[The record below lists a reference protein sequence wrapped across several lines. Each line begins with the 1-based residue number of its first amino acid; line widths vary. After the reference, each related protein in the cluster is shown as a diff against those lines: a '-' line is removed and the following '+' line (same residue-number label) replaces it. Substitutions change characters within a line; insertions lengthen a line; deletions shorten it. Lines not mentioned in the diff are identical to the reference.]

1 MKAAIRLSVP
11 SRRSNLRA
19 AFEIGCCLALVLC
32 VLLSAALAH
41 YNAAIE
47 LELDER
53 EVGAFY
59 TRMRKELLEI
69 LAQGGRDTFTDEMR
83 HAIAVAYEKMG
94 VEPIGGKD
102 ND

>member
-1 MKAAIRLSVP
+1 MSK
-11 SRRSNLRA
+11 N
-19 AFEIGCCLALVLC
+19 LALTLARVKNNGIREGIDAVC
-32 VLLSAALAH
+32 EAMALAH

-94 VEPIGGKD
+94 VEPMEGRKD
-102 ND
+102 DVQ

>member
-1 MKAAIRLSVP
+1 MSK
-11 SRRSNLRA
+11 N
-19 AFEIGCCLALVLC
+19 LALTLARAKNNGIREGIDAVC
-32 VLLSAALAH
+32 EAMALAH
-41 YNAAIE
+41 YNAAIELELIE

-59 TRMRKELLEI
+59 TRMRTELLEI

-94 VEPIGGKD
+94 VEPMEGRKD
-102 ND
+102 DVQ

>member
-1 MKAAIRLSVP
+1 MGGRKTLSK
-11 SRRSNLRA
+11 N
-19 AFEIGCCLALVLC
+19 LALTLARAKNNGIREGIDAVC
-32 VLLSAALAH
+32 EAMALAH

-59 TRMRKELLEI
+59 TRMR
-69 LAQGGRDTFTDEMR
+69 

-94 VEPIGGKD
+94 VEPM
-102 ND
+102 

>member
-1 MKAAIRLSVP
+1 MSK
-11 SRRSNLRA
+11 N
-19 AFEIGCCLALVLC
+19 LALTLARAKNNGIREGIDAVC
-32 VLLSAALAH
+32 EARALAH

-69 LAQGGRDTFTDEMR
+69 LAQGGRDTFSEEMK
-83 HAIAVAYEKMG
+83 HAISVAYEKMG
-94 VEPIGGKD
+94 GEPMEGRKD
-102 ND
+102 DVQ

>member
-1 MKAAIRLSVP
+1 MSK
-11 SRRSNLRA
+11 N
-19 AFEIGCCLALVLC
+19 LALTLARVKNNGIREGIDAVC
-32 VLLSAALAH
+32 EAMALAH

-59 TRMRKELLEI
+59 TRMRTELLEI

-83 HAIAVAYEKMG
+83 HAIAVAYDMLG
-94 VEPIGGKD
+94 VEPM
-102 ND
+102 